1 METDLVAR
9 LKPNSDHS
17 KLECR
22 GAIHD
27 GYAVLG
33 VMIRREFLQTALTKR
48 GRNALGPGRTFS
60 RSFTVSPVHWF
71 TFPERST
78 SATAATSSS
87 S

>member
-33 VMIRREFLQTALTKR
+33 VMIRREFLQTAPI
-48 GRNALGPGRTFS
+48 PGGQTGS
-60 RSFTVSPVHWF
+60 
-71 TFPERST
+71 
-78 SATAATSSS
+78 
-87 S
+87 